1 MIAEIQFTVED
12 FRRRI
17 QAMSD
22 EKLVQTGKAARYM
35 ADPRNSARQAQ
46 RPRCVCG
53 SVARMSSGVGTE
65 TPQELTGCI
74 VRRANCSPFFF
85 GRIK

>member
-35 ADPRNSARQAQ
+35 ADPLNSADKR
-46 RPRCVCG
+46 
-53 SVARMSSGVGTE
+53 SVRDVFVVQLRECRAEWARRH
-65 TPQELTGCI
+65 PK
-74 VRRANCSPFFF
+74 N
-85 GRIK
+85 